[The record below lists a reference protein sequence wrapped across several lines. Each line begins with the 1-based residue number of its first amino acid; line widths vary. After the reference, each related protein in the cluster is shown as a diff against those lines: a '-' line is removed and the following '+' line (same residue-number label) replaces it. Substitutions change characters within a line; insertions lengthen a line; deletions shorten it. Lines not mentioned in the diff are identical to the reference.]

1 MPQLHVS
8 AIAFELPPTKCP
20 EESLAAHRT
29 HLFVSLFTAVA
40 VSVSSLLPPTSQVA
54 DLKAVIKIRESYR
67 WRGVHSD

>member
-20 EESLAAHRT
+20 EESHAAHRT

-40 VSVSSLLPPTSQVA
+40 VSVSAPLSHTSQVA
-54 DLKAVIKIRESYR
+54 NLKAVVKNSLAI
-67 WRGVHSD
+67 